1 MADTSTFSVDLRLQ
15 QDYQFLI
22 DFGGMGELLADEP
35 APLGQGAG
43 PNPTRLLAAAVA
55 NCLAA
60 SLLFALRKFHD
71 DVTDLRATVQ
81 GTLERQDGRWRISQL
96 DVTLNLP
103 QALETLP
110 HLERAMA
117 QFEQFC
123 VVTQSV
129 RQGIPVT
136 VSLQTGEANVS

>member
-35 APLGQGAG
+35 APLGQAAG

-71 DVTDLRATVQ
+71 EVTELSATVQ

-103 QALETLP
+103 QAIETLP

-136 VSLQTGEANVS
+136 VSLQTGAANVS

>member
-81 GTLERQDGRWRISQL
+81 GSLERQDGRWRISQL

-136 VSLQTGEANVS
+136 VSLQTGETNVS

>member
-81 GTLERQDGRWRISQL
+81 GSLERQDGRWRISQL